1 MRRQVSVKLPDALLF
16 QWTRLQLGI
25 VAYVFDRKHRIKITH
40 PCRGTGE
47 HGADLRGPIGVCEV
61 QRSLRCLVAID
72 TYLSPK
78 ANGRQLQS
86 EQVVEPPLVRMVKES
101 IHFQLIAEF

>member
-1 MRRQVSVKLPDALLF
+1 
-16 QWTRLQLGI
+16 
-25 VAYVFDRKHRIKITH
+25 
-40 PCRGTGE
+40 
-47 HGADLRGPIGVCEV
+47 
-61 QRSLRCLVAID
+61 LVAID
-72 TYLSPK
+72 TYPSPK